1 MFKSSGGGQ
10 TALASLES
18 KLAGGAPDDPAVP
31 ATLRNAVRFMLAG
44 AGTTALFG
52 IFTLVVWMTARD
64 TLTDSK
70 GNHLNNAQFAGSIVS
85 IVLFVIIVPVTLW
98 LLMARLNRA
107 GRGWARIT
115 ASVLCAI
122 WSYSTISAISSLKN
136 GQTITWYYLVSLIV
150 EIITWVVGVGA
161 VALLWRR
168 QTSDY
173 FNAQANPR

>member
-1 MFKSSGGGQ
+1 MIKSSSGGH
-10 TALASLES
+10 TALASIET

-44 AGTTALFG
+44 AGITALFG
-52 IFTLVVWMTARD
+52 IFTLIAWAAARN

-70 GNHLNNAQFAGSIVS
+70 GNQLTSGQFAGSIVS
-85 IVLFVIIVPVTLW
+85 IVLFVIVVPVALW
-98 LLMARLNRA
+98 LLTARLNRA
-107 GRGWARIT
+107 GRGWARWV
-115 ASVLCAI
+115 ASGLCAI
-122 WSYSTISAISSLKN
+122 WTYSTINAISSLHN

-173 FNAQANPR
+173 FNARANVR

>member
-10 TALASLES
+10 TLASIET
-18 KLAGGAPDDPAVP
+18 KLTGGAADDPAVP
-31 ATLRNAVRFMLAG
+31 TTLKNAVRFMLAG
-44 AGTTALFG
+44 AGITALFG
-52 IFTLVVWMTARD
+52 IFTLIAWMAARN
-64 TLTDSK
+64 TLTDSN
-70 GNHLNNAQFAGSIVS
+70 GQALNSKQFAGSIVS
-85 IVLFVIIVPVTLW
+85 IVLFVIIVPVALW
-98 LLMARLNRA
+98 LLMARFNRA
-107 GRGWARIT
+107 GQRWARIV

-122 WSYSTISAISSLKN
+122 WTYSTINAISSLHN

-173 FNAQANPR
+173 FNAQANAR